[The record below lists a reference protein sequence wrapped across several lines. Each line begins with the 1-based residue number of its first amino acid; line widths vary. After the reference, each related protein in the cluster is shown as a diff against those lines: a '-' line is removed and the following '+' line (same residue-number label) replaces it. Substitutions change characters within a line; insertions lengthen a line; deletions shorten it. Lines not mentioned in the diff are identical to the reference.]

1 MSLKKY
7 HFTAL
12 GGSVMHNLAIVL
24 KEHGH
29 TITGSDDEINEPSR
43 SRLQAAGLLP
53 AAIGWNPDLVSTDL
67 DGVIVGMHA
76 RPDNPEIQKAQAL
89 GIPLISFP
97 DFIFEASKNKQRVVV
112 AGSHGKTT
120 ITAIILHVLEFY
132 KRSFDYVIG
141 SRVSGLTHSVRLS
154 HDAPIII
161 IEGDEYFSSPLDRT
175 PKFLRYQHHIGVIS
189 GIAWDHA
196 NVFPTEDEYIRQF
209 DAFADATPKGG
220 ILVFN
225 ELDAVTAV
233 LCNKERPDVL
243 HVPFKTHPYEL
254 ENGQVILISSSK
266 ERIPLRIFGKHNL
279 MNIAAAKEVLK
290 KIGVTAEQFY
300 KAIPTFVGA
309 AGRLDKIREDKHLVV
324 FKDFA
329 HAPSKVRATTEAVKE
344 LYNHRPLTGVLE
356 LHTFSSLLPS
366 FLPNYKNTMKACSE
380 AIIFVDPEKVKTK
393 GSAID
398 AAMIQSAFQHPN
410 LHVVESTQHLHEL
423 LLKKN
428 WTNQSLLLMSS
439 GAFGGLD
446 IAQLT
451 AQLKA

>member
-1 MSLKKY
+1 MSVKKY
-7 HFTAL
+7 HFTAI

-29 TITGSDDEINEPSR
+29 QVSGSDDEINEPSR
-43 SRLQAAGLLP
+43 SRLQAANLLP
-53 AAIGWNPDLVSTDL
+53 AEIGWNANRITQDLTA
-67 DGVIVGMHA
+67 VIVGMHA
-76 RPDNPEIQKAQAL
+76 RPDNPEILQAQKL

-97 DFIFEASKNKQRVVV
+97 DFIFQTSTNKQRIVV

-141 SRVSGLTHSVRLS
+141 SRVPGLANSVRLS
-154 HDAPIII
+154 TDAPLIV

-175 PKFLRYQHHIGVIS
+175 PKFLRYHHHIGVIS

-220 ILVFN
+220 ILIFN

-233 LCNKERPDVL
+233 LCNKERPDIL
-243 HVPFKTHPYEL
+243 HVPFKTHPYEI
-254 ENGQVILISSSK
+254 ENGRVILISSNK
-266 ERIPLRIFGKHNL
+266 EKIPLKVFGKHNL

-290 KIGVTAEQFY
+290 KVGITAEQFY
-300 KAIPTFVGA
+300 KAIPSFVGA
-309 AGRLDKIREDKHLVV
+309 AGRLDKIREDNNLVV

-344 LYNHRPLTGVLE
+344 LYSQRPLTGVLE

-366 FLPNYKNTMKACSE
+366 FLPNYKNTMKTCAE

-393 GSAID
+393 GSSINADI
-398 AAMIQSAFQHPN
+398 IQSAFQHPH
-410 LHVVESTQHLHEL
+410 LRVVESAEQLQEL
-423 LLKKN
+423 LLAKN
-428 WTNQSLLLMSS
+428 WSNQSLLLMSS
-439 GAFGGLD
+439 GSFGGLD
-446 IAQLT
+446 IAQTT
-451 AQLKA
+451 ARLKA

>member
-1 MSLKKY
+1 MSVKKY
-7 HFTAL
+7 HFTAI

-29 TITGSDDEINEPSR
+29 QVTGSDDEINEPSR

-53 AAIGWNPDLVSTDL
+53 DYTGWHPDKITAAL

-97 DFIFEASKNKQRVVV
+97 EFIFQHSKNKQRVVV

-120 ITAIILHVLEFY
+120 ITAIIVHVLEFY

-141 SRVSGLTHSVRLS
+141 SRVPGLPHSVRIS
-154 HDAPIII
+154 EGAPLIV

-233 LCNKERPDVL
+233 LCNKDRPDIL
-243 HVPFKTHPYEL
+243 HVPFKTHPYEI
-254 ENGQVILISSSK
+254 ENGNVILISSNK
-266 ERIPLRIFGKHNL
+266 EKIPLRVFGKHNL

-290 KIGVTAEQFY
+290 KIGITAEQFY
-300 KAIPTFVGA
+300 KAIPSFVGA
-309 AGRLDKIREDKHLVV
+309 AGRLDKIREDQHLVV

-344 LYNHRPLTGVLE
+344 LYASRPLTGVLE

-366 FLPNYKNTMKACSE
+366 FLPNYKNTMKACTD
-380 AIIFVDPEKVKTK
+380 AIIFVDPEKLKTK
-393 GSAID
+393 GAAID
-398 AAMIQSAFQHPN
+398 ANMIQAAFQHPR
-410 LHVVESTQHLHEL
+410 LRVVNSAEQLQSEL
-423 LLKKN
+423 LGTR
-428 WTNQSLLLMSS
+428 WANQTLLLMSS
-439 GAFGGLD
+439 GAFGGLELN
-446 IAQLT
+446 QLAT
-451 AQLKA
+451 QLLP

>member
-1 MSLKKY
+1 MSVKKY
-7 HFTAL
+7 HFTAI

-29 TITGSDDEINEPSR
+29 QVTGSDDEINEPSR

-53 AAIGWNPDLVSTDL
+53 DSTGWHPDKITAAL

-97 DFIFEASKNKQRVVV
+97 EFIFQHSKNKQRVVV

-120 ITAIILHVLEFY
+120 ITAIIVHVLEFY

-141 SRVSGLTHSVRLS
+141 SRVPGLPHSVRLS
-154 HDAPIII
+154 EGAPLIV

-233 LCNKERPDVL
+233 LCNKDRPDIL
-243 HVPFKTHPYEL
+243 HVPFKTHPYEI
-254 ENGQVILISSSK
+254 ENGNVILISSNK
-266 ERIPLRIFGKHNL
+266 EKIPLRVFGKHNL

-290 KIGVTAEQFY
+290 KIGITAEQFY
-300 KAIPTFVGA
+300 KAIPSFVGA
-309 AGRLDKIREDKHLVV
+309 AGRLDKIREDQHLVV

-344 LYNHRPLTGVLE
+344 LYASRPLTGVLE

-366 FLPNYKNTMKACSE
+366 FLPNYKNTMKACTD
-380 AIIFVDPEKVKTK
+380 AIIFVDPEKLKTK
-393 GSAID
+393 GAAID
-398 AAMIQSAFQHPN
+398 ANMIQAAFQHPR
-410 LHVVESTQHLHEL
+410 LRVVNSAEQLRAEL
-423 LLKKN
+423 LGTR
-428 WTNQSLLLMSS
+428 WANQTLLLMSS
-439 GAFGGLD
+439 GAFGGLELN
-446 IAQLT
+446 QLAT
-451 AQLKA
+451 QLQP

>member
-1 MSLKKY
+1 MSVKKY
-7 HFTAL
+7 HFTAI

-29 TITGSDDEINEPSR
+29 QVTGSDDEINDPSR

-53 AAIGWNPDLVSTDL
+53 DSTGWHPDKITAAL

-97 DFIFEASKNKQRVVV
+97 EFIFQHSKNKQRVVV

-120 ITAIILHVLEFY
+120 ITAIIVHVLEFY

-141 SRVSGLTHSVRLS
+141 SRVPGLPHSVRLS
-154 HDAPIII
+154 EGAPLIV

-233 LCNKERPDVL
+233 LCNKDRPDIL
-243 HVPFKTHPYEL
+243 HVPFKTHPYEI
-254 ENGQVILISSSK
+254 ENGNVILISSNK
-266 ERIPLRIFGKHNL
+266 EKIPLRVFGKHNL

-290 KIGVTAEQFY
+290 KIGITAEQFY
-300 KAIPTFVGA
+300 KAIPSFVGA
-309 AGRLDKIREDKHLVV
+309 AGRLDKIREDQHLVV

-344 LYNHRPLTGVLE
+344 LYASRPLTGVLE

-366 FLPNYKNTMKACSE
+366 FLPNYKNTMKACTD
-380 AIIFVDPEKVKTK
+380 AIIFVDPEKLKTK
-393 GSAID
+393 GAAID
-398 AAMIQSAFQHPN
+398 ANMIQAAFQHPR
-410 LHVVESTQHLHEL
+410 LRVVNSAEQLQSEL
-423 LLKKN
+423 LGTR
-428 WTNQSLLLMSS
+428 WANQTLLLMSS
-439 GAFGGLD
+439 GAFGGLELN
-446 IAQLT
+446 QLAT
-451 AQLKA
+451 QLLP

>member
-1 MSLKKY
+1 
-7 HFTAL
+7 
-12 GGSVMHNLAIVL
+12 MHNLAIVL

-29 TITGSDDEINEPSR
+29 QVTGSDDEINDPSR

-53 AAIGWNPDLVSTDL
+53 DSTGWHPDKITAAL

-97 DFIFEASKNKQRVVV
+97 EFIFQHSKNKQRVVV

-120 ITAIILHVLEFY
+120 ITAIIVHVLEFY

-141 SRVSGLTHSVRLS
+141 SRVPGLPHSVRLS
-154 HDAPIII
+154 EGAPLIV

-233 LCNKERPDVL
+233 LCNKDRPDIL
-243 HVPFKTHPYEL
+243 HVPFKTHPYEI
-254 ENGQVILISSSK
+254 ENGNVILISSNK
-266 ERIPLRIFGKHNL
+266 EKIPLRVFGKHNL

-290 KIGVTAEQFY
+290 KIGITAEQFY
-300 KAIPTFVGA
+300 KAIPSFVGA
-309 AGRLDKIREDKHLVV
+309 AGRLDKIREDQHLVV

-344 LYNHRPLTGVLE
+344 LYASRPLTGVLE

-366 FLPNYKNTMKACSE
+366 FLPNYKNTMKACTD
-380 AIIFVDPEKVKTK
+380 AIIFVDPEKLKTK
-393 GSAID
+393 GAAID
-398 AAMIQSAFQHPN
+398 ANMIQAAFQHPR
-410 LHVVESTQHLHEL
+410 LRVVNSAEQLQSEL
-423 LLKKN
+423 LGTR
-428 WTNQSLLLMSS
+428 WANQTLLLMSS
-439 GAFGGLD
+439 GAFGGLELN
-446 IAQLT
+446 QLAT
-451 AQLKA
+451 QLLP